1 MQRRP
6 LLLGLLGLLA
16 TLGAR
21 NSFALYDAAPN
32 PLLSRLPGSWRGTLT
47 YRDWGKAERLVTL
60 PCRMHAALLAPSDL
74 SLYFVFDDGPGKTV
88 YSYDRWLF
96 DFTKGRMVWA
106 SGDGK
111 EQGTSYRIVATSR
124 SEEGEAVVLVNTAE
138 GKTYRQTLQVSTGT
152 LKLEKVEI
160 AEDGREVFR
169 NGYDLSRADA

>member
-6 LLLGLLGLLA
+6 LFLGLFGLLG

-21 NSFALYDAAPN
+21 NSFALYDAAPH
-32 PLLSRLPGSWRGTLT
+32 PLLNRLPGSWRGTLT
-47 YRDWGKAERLVTL
+47 YRDWGKAERLVTM
-60 PCRMHAALLAPSDL
+60 PCRLHAALLTPSDL

-96 DFTKGRMVWA
+96 DFSKGRMTWV

-111 EQGTSYRIVATSR
+111 GAGTSYRILATSR
-124 SEEGEAVVLVNTAE
+124 SEEGDAVVLVDTAE
-138 GKTYRQTLQVSTGT
+138 GKTYRQTLQISPRSLT
-152 LKLEKVEI
+152 LEKVEI